1 MNSTP
6 IPLTQAQQAQAAQ
19 EVAKEG
25 YVERE
30 LINVD
35 IFTSETAGGQTGET
49 WSARF
54 GRWSLR
60 PTGVRGKIG
69 RFMVR
74 SLNLAQ
80 DNHCGLAAAGDKAR
94 GAAIV
99 NTEDNSGILLNN

>member
-1 MNSTP
+1 MSSTP
-6 IPLTQAQQAQAAQ
+6 VPLTQAQQKQVAQ

-35 IFTSETAGGQTGET
+35 IFTSETCDGQTGET

-60 PTGVRGKIG
+60 PTGVRGALG
-69 RFMVR
+69 RFMVK

-94 GAAIV
+94 GDALAR
-99 NTEDNSGILLNN
+99 TEKNSGILLK